1 MTMCFKSAM
10 PTRQELTNQL
20 ARYTAQLGQQEGVYV
35 TPVPGVYLTR
45 ISQPQQAGKRRWRAC
60 LAIVVQGS
68 KEITVGQDIYQGTI
82 SDYTFTPVDLPVISR
97 VMDATP
103 EKPFLALLIDLDP
116 NVLSEVAAQIK
127 TEPLIST
134 APQRAMFVGHASEAL
149 LESIVRMAR
158 LFAEP
163 EHAPF
168 LGPLAIKEVL
178 YRLLQ
183 GPDGALIRQLIRAGG
198 KTQAILDAMHR
209 IKSELSEDLNV
220 AELALQAHMSRSAFF
235 KHFNQITSQ
244 SPIQYQKRL
253 RLHEARRLM
262 LEEDIGAGSSA
273 YKVGYKSVSQFSR
286 EYTRMFGTSPS
297 QDMQLH
303 KLTA

>member
-1 MTMCFKSAM
+1 MLN
-10 PTRQELTNQL
+10 RQTLLQQL
-20 ARYTAQLGQQEGVYV
+20 AAYTAQLSQQEGVHA
-35 TPVPGVYLTR
+35 TPVPGVNLTR

-60 LAIVVQGS
+60 LAVVVQGS
-68 KEITVGQDIYQGTI
+68 KEITVGQDVYCGEV

-97 VMDATP
+97 VIDVTP
-103 EKPFLALLIDLDP
+103 HQPFLALLIDLEPDI
-116 NVLSEVAAQIK
+116 LSEVAAQIK
-127 TEPLIST
+127 TEPLIIT
-134 APQRAMFVGHASEAL
+134 APQRAMFVGHASEEL
-149 LESIVRMAR
+149 LDSIVRMAR
-158 LFAEP
+158 LFIEP

-183 GPDGALIRQLIRAGG
+183 GSDGAMIRQLIRAGG
-198 KTQAILDAMHR
+198 KTQAILEAMHR

-220 AELALQAHMSRSAFF
+220 AELAFQANMSRSAFF

-286 EYTRMFGTSPS
+286 EYTRMFGATPS
-297 QDMQLH
+297 QEMMAY
-303 KLTA
+303 KLQATAHIA